1 MWQVLKELILA
12 IFYPHYCPAC
22 HEEVEGPGLL
32 CEACRRS
39 TYAPGYL
46 ELKKETV
53 PHLDAVYRLYR
64 YEGGVKRALHGL
76 KYEKR
81 RDYLDRMGEEVL
93 HHEADLEPLFT
104 GNPFVV
110 ALPTDPKRRKTRGYE
125 IPPAIF
131 GPYLKKHAIILTQ
144 ALWRQKATKPQYGLS
159 RTERRENIAGSFAF
173 HPVKLDGTVIV
184 IEQR

>member
-53 PHLDAVYRLYR
+53 PEMYPLYWTPSKEGTFCVIRL
-64 YEGGVKRALHGL
+64 
-76 KYEKR
+76 
-81 RDYLDRMGEEVL
+81 
-93 HHEADLEPLFT
+93 
-104 GNPFVV
+104 N
-110 ALPTDPKRRKTRGYE
+110 
-125 IPPAIF
+125 
-131 GPYLKKHAIILTQ
+131 
-144 ALWRQKATKPQYGLS
+144 LS
-159 RTERRENIAGSFAF
+159 
-173 HPVKLDGTVIV
+173 
-184 IEQR
+184 

>member
-53 PHLDAVYRLYR
+53 P
-64 YEGGVKRALHGL
+64 L
-76 KYEKR
+76 KCT
-81 RDYLDRMGEEVL
+81 
-93 HHEADLEPLFT
+93 LFT
-104 GNPFVV
+104 G
-110 ALPTDPKRRKTRGYE
+110 
-125 IPPAIF
+125 
-131 GPYLKKHAIILTQ
+131 
-144 ALWRQKATKPQYGLS
+144 
-159 RTERRENIAGSFAF
+159 
-173 HPVKLDGTVIV
+173 HPVRRVHFKKPSVLF
-184 IEQR
+184 

>member
-81 RDYLDRMGEEVL
+81 RDYLAPEQKT
-93 HHEADLEPLFT
+93 PST
-104 GNPFVV
+104 GR
-110 ALPTDPKRRKTRGYE
+110 A
-125 IPPAIF
+125 
-131 GPYLKKHAIILTQ
+131 
-144 ALWRQKATKPQYGLS
+144 
-159 RTERRENIAGSFAF
+159 ER
-173 HPVKLDGTVIV
+173 
-184 IEQR
+184 